1 MTNQTNCSR
10 KGETTILTGFV
21 WPHELHQ
28 GELPVFRVVCLLTF
42 LVQRK
47 IVILGDGACGKTSML
62 NVFTRGY
69 FPQVYEPTVFEN
81 YVHDIFIDGKSVQ
94 LSLWDTAGQEEF
106 DRLRSLSYSDT
117 HCIMLCFSI
126 DSPDSLENVQS
137 KWVGEIADHCEGV
150 KLVLVALKCDLRSN
164 EDSDV
169 EARPHEDSSFN
180 PYSGGQSNPYGHKSN
195 KRLISYDEGLAV
207 AKKVGA
213 LRYLECSAK
222 KNRGVNEAFSEAAR
236 CALNARAMG
245 SNDQEPEKKGCVI
258 M

>member
-1 MTNQTNCSR
+1 
-10 KGETTILTGFV
+10 
-21 WPHELHQ
+21 
-28 GELPVFRVVCLLTF
+28 
-42 LVQRK
+42 
-47 IVILGDGACGKTSML
+47 VILGDGACGKTSLL

-81 YVHDIFIDGKSVQ
+81 YVHDIFIDGQSVQ

-106 DRLRSLSYSDT
+106 DRLRALSYSDT

-126 DSPDSLENVQS
+126 DSPDSLENVQL

-150 KLVLVALKCDLRSN
+150 KLVLVALKCDLRN
-164 EDSDV
+164 DEEDLLAAP
-169 EARPHEDSSFN
+169 AREDESFN
-180 PYSGGQSNPYGHKSN
+180 PYGGSGPYSQQ
-195 KRLISYDEGLAV
+195 KRLISYEEGLAV

-236 CALNARAMG
+236 CALNAKPKGA
-245 SNDQEPEKKGCVI
+245 NDNEPEKKGCVV

>member
-1 MTNQTNCSR
+1 M
-10 KGETTILTGFV
+10 I
-21 WPHELHQ
+21 
-28 GELPVFRVVCLLTF
+28 
-42 LVQRK
+42 VQRK
-47 IVILGDGACGKTSML
+47 IVILGDGACGKTSLL

-81 YVHDIFIDGKSVQ
+81 YVHDIFIDGQSVQ

-150 KLVLVALKCDLRSN
+150 KLVLVALKCDLRNN
-164 EDSDV
+164 EDNDIEQNS
-169 EARPHEDSSFN
+169 PEDDS
-180 PYSGGQSNPYGHKSN
+180 YQQSNPYQKL
-195 KRLISYDEGLAV
+195 KRLISYEEGLQV
-207 AKKVGA
+207 AQKVGA

-236 CALNARAMG
+236 CALNAKPKGA
-245 SNDQEPEKKGCVI
+245 NDNEPEKKGCII